1 MNPPELDN
9 HTPQVKLAMCAGALA
24 TSDDGAWVC
33 LTNKEL
39 GFRDGM
45 KEDVDVDSQ
54 KWIR

>member
-1 MNPPELDN
+1 
-9 HTPQVKLAMCAGALA
+9 MCAGALA

-45 KEDVDVDSQ
+45 KEDVDVDSRSGSGDLFFR
-54 KWIR
+54 KEDTRKDDV